1 MDKISI
7 ERKYILEYIRDT
19 LAGVKIK
26 SINITDAKFHHCTKY
41 QDAASIL
48 KYGILSMEDI
58 KKLGLKDY
66 SQEIMEIMKDTESHI
81 NGIDAISLAVVGLDD
96 LYPNEDEF
104 NPYSPENVDFLI
116 DSQVQA
122 SRSTIHYGN
131 EFLSKESITLDKIKS
146 ADIRILEYLNKINSY
161 ANYTLESA
169 LKKYNC
175 LKDIAI
181 TIKKS
186 QKDISLREMS
196 NSNITMDIDKL
207 SSLPTLT
214 LKKDNE

>member
-7 ERKYILEYIRDT
+7 ERKYILEYIKDT
-19 LAGVKIK
+19 FNDAQISSKEIAF
-26 SINITDAKFHHCTKY
+26 AKFHHCTSY
-41 QDAASIL
+41 HDASSIL

-58 KKLGLKDY
+58 KKLGIKEYTPELL
-66 SQEIMEIMKDTESHI
+66 EIMKDTESHI

-104 NPYSPENVDFLI
+104 NPYSPETVDFLI

-122 SRSTIHYGN
+122 SRSAIHYGN
-131 EFLSKESITLDKIKS
+131 EYLAKESIALDNIKS
-146 ADIRILEYLNKINSY
+146 ADIRLLEYINKISTSHLYSIEN
-161 ANYTLESA
+161 L

-175 LKDIAI
+175 IKDIAI
-181 TIKKS
+181 AIKKS

-207 SSLPTLT
+207 SSLPTLS
-214 LKKDNE
+214 LK

>member
-1 MDKISI
+1 MDKITL

-19 LAGVKIK
+19 LTDIKIK
-26 SINITDAKFHHCTKY
+26 SRNITDAKFHHCTKY

-58 KKLGLKDY
+58 KRLGIKEYTAEL
-66 SQEIMEIMKDTESHI
+66 MEIMKDTESHI

-104 NPYSPENVDFLI
+104 NPYSPETVDFLI

-122 SRSTIHYGN
+122 SRSAIHYGN

-146 ADIRILEYLNKINSY
+146 ADIRLLEYLNKINSY
-161 ANYTLESA
+161 SNYTLESA

-175 LKDIAI
+175 IKDIAVA
-181 TIKKS
+181 IKKS

-207 SSLPTLT
+207 STLPTLS
-214 LKKDNE
+214 LK